1 MTCTVVSHGYR
12 ADERYL
18 THQGS
23 CDCDRDHCESGEGG
37 GEGAHPLLVG
47 PLAEPAQ
54 QFLAGEDDVAPID
67 ARVRVLEISVLT
79 MNHY

>member
-1 MTCTVVSHGYR
+1 MQEGVR
-12 ADERYL
+12 

-23 CDCDRDHCESGEGG
+23 CDCDRDHRESGEGG

-54 QFLAGEDDVAPID
+54 QLLPGEDDVAAVDTCI
-67 ARVRVLEISVLT
+67 RVLEIDNEFS
-79 MNHY
+79 MNWHFNV

>member
-1 MTCTVVSHGYR
+1 MYTVVSHGYR
-12 ADERYL
+12 ACERDL

-54 QFLAGEDDVAPID
+54 QLLASEDDVAAID
-67 ARVRVLEISVLT
+67 ACIRVLEISELA
-79 MNHY
+79 MNSQ